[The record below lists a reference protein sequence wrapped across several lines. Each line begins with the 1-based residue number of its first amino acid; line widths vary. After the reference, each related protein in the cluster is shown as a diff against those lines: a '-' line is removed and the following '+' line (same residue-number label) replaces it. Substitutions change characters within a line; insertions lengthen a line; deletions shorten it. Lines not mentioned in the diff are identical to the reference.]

1 MKKREAL
8 KVGPCDIKVA
18 AIIVAAFLDDGWL
31 GDLGVKT
38 DVALKF
44 VSVLRRT
51 TCRYNTY
58 TTCYALIKMIFLIRL
73 FV

>member
-1 MKKREAL
+1 VNGVLKKEREAL
-8 KVGPCDIKVA
+8 KVGLCDITVA

-44 VSVLRRT
+44 VSVPRRK
-51 TCRYNTY
+51 TCRF
-58 TTCYALIKMIFLIRL
+58 TTSTSCYALIKMIF
-73 FV
+73 